1 MSTPWTEESIKALGV
16 RTDLRTALE
25 ICGIGR
31 TAGYQL
37 AAKGELPFPVLR
49 IGKQYVVPVRGLLE
63 ALGIP
68 AEEAMA

>member
-1 MSTPWTEESIKALGV
+1 MSITWTEEAVRALGV
-16 RTDLRTALE
+16 RTDLQTALDVV
-25 ICGIGR
+25 GIGR
-31 TAGYQL
+31 TGGYQL

-68 AEEAMA
+68 AEEVVA